1 MESTNNNDFEDVLI
15 ALADPTRR
23 QLLNLIATMGQ
34 ATATTLAKRVT
45 VSRQAVVKHLTVLN
59 GAELVASNR
68 VGREVKYS
76 VSPEKLAATAEWMA
90 RLATDWDRRLEWIKL
105 AAESKNK
112 TDLN

>member
-23 QLLNLIATMGQ
+23 QLLNLIATMGH
-34 ATATTLAKRVT
+34 ATATTLSKRVT

-59 GAELVASNR
+59 GAELVASDR